1 MPFVAA
7 YLALMAIVAAVST
20 TVAPRWRAAL
30 LGACSGGLLLLG
42 FLALF
47 SIGLPLIVAGLVA
60 FAGLLRTINDSAG
73 RRMAAGTS
81 IAGALAALVVLFAGF
96 VVTERIIGCPPGVI
110 SGSGGGG
117 FLTSSYSYTCR
128 NGRAIVTY
136 GP

>member
-1 MPFVAA
+1 
-7 YLALMAIVAAVST
+7 
-20 TVAPRWRAAL
+20 
-30 LGACSGGLLLLG
+30 
-42 FLALF
+42 LALF

-81 IAGALAALVVLFAGF
+81 IAGALAALVVLFVGF